1 MPSESLHQIFNTK
14 IMMIKEN
21 EKPTFDT
28 LPECVGLLM
37 KEVSSIKL
45 LLEQQNFSKVD
56 NEKPLSVS
64 EACAFLNLAQ
74 PTIYSLHS
82 RNEIPA
88 MRKNGRLYF
97 FKQDLIDYLKS
108 GKKAHDVSTS
118 AIAHVKIKGGRR

>member
-1 MPSESLHQIFNTK
+1 MVNLDS
-14 IMMIKEN
+14 
-21 EKPTFDT
+21 KPTFDT
-28 LPECVGLLM
+28 LPEAVGLLM

-45 LLEQQNFSKVD
+45 LLEQQNGNKVD
-56 NEKPLSVS
+56 NEKPLTVS

-97 FKQDLIDYLKS
+97 FKQDLVDYLKS
-108 GKKAHDVSTS
+108 GKKTQEAPTS
-118 AIAHVKIKGGRR
+118 AIAHVKIKGRKQ

>member
-1 MPSESLHQIFNTK
+1 MV
-14 IMMIKEN
+14 KEN
-21 EKPTFDT
+21 VNPTFDT
-28 LPECVGLLM
+28 LPEAVGLLM
-37 KEVSSIKL
+37 REVNSIKL

-56 NEKPLSVS
+56 NEKPLTVS

-97 FKQDLIDYLKS
+97 FKQDLVDYLKS
-108 GKKAHDVSTS
+108 GKKTHETPTS
-118 AIAHVKIKGGRR
+118 AVAHVKIKGGRR